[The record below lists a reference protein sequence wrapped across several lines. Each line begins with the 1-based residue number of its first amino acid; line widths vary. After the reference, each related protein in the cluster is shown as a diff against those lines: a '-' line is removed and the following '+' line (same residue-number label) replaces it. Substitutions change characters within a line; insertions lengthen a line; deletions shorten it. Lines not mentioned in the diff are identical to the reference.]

1 MDVIESTSVLQP
13 IQELLLALHIGFSV
27 VKVAMTCASF
37 LESIKFGAIFVIAA
51 PSYLKPVTVPVFCP
65 FMLISLLMALP
76 LFIVSYI
83 CQYFLI
89 FIYSNPAKQ
98 NDIYSG
104 YNINV

>member
-13 IQELLLALHIGFSV
+13 IQELLLALYIGFSV

-37 LESIKFGAIFVIAA
+37 LESIKLGAIICDSCSKLFETGY
-51 PSYLKPVTVPVFCP
+51 S
-65 FMLISLLMALP
+65 SRLMALL

-83 CQYFLI
+83 SQYFLI
-89 FIYSNPAKQ
+89 FIYSNPAKR
-98 NDIYSG
+98 NDIYYG